1 MILWGGAATLFRP
14 LPNGNA
20 QGADTRH
27 DYARGDQ
34 TVVGGPLV
42 IDELALPE
50 PGADQVAVK
59 LFSSGICHSQLH
71 GMANAT
77 ARRPILL
84 GHEGTGVVIQTGAE
98 VSHVKEGDHV
108 IVTWVPRTAQPA
120 PTAGTG
126 PPVAVEYRG
135 EPAHYSNVHTWS
147 EHVVA
152 PAEHVVGI
160 AQDAPTDV
168 SCIVG
173 CAVLTGAGAVMHT
186 AGLRPGDSVAV
197 FGVGGVRLSA
207 LRMAAILQAHPIIA
221 VDLRDDKLQF
231 ARRFGATHAV
241 NAGQVD
247 PVEAITATQQ
257 HGTRRTMH

>member
-1 MILWGGAATLFRP
+1 M
-14 LPNGNA
+14 
-20 QGADTRH
+20 
-27 DYARGDQ
+27 
-34 TVVGGPLV
+34 
-42 IDELALPE
+42 
-50 PGADQVAVK
+50 
-59 LFSSGICHSQLH
+59 
-71 GMANAT
+71 
-77 ARRPILL
+77 
-84 GHEGTGVVIQTGAE
+84 
-98 VSHVKEGDHV
+98 
-108 IVTWVPRTAQPA
+108 
-120 PTAGTG
+120 
-126 PPVAVEYRG
+126 
-135 EPAHYSNVHTWS
+135 
-147 EHVVA
+147 A

-186 AGLRPGDSVAV
+186 AGVRPGDSVAV

-207 LRMAAILQAHPIIA
+207 LRMAAIPQAHPIIA